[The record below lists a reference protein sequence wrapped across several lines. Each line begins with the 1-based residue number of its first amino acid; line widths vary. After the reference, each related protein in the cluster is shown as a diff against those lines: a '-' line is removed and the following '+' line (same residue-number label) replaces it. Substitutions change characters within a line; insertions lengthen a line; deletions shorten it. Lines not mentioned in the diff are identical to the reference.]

1 MSPRTHRGFLFH
13 ESVLCSLVLF
23 SLACKKITRS
33 CVCFFFQLLTLFRH
47 LFALF
52 AEVARS
58 SATTYSFNTD
68 KGNRLMDEQ
77 PDQETTKIGTNYERI
92 ANPAAVIAGAD
103 EREKFWADQIKDDEN
118 RRKLEDAKIKKREE
132 EAAADL
138 KTKEAASAKERAK
151 IVKERTLQISKLER
165 PQDIVDSNTGPMWK
179 GGDGNN
185 AGLRQSSVN
194 SVENSKTT
202 V

>member
-1 MSPRTHRGFLFH
+1 
-13 ESVLCSLVLF
+13 
-23 SLACKKITRS
+23 
-33 CVCFFFQLLTLFRH
+33 
-47 LFALF
+47 
-52 AEVARS
+52 
-58 SATTYSFNTD
+58 
-68 KGNRLMDEQ
+68 MDEP
-77 PDQETTKIGTNYERI
+77 PDQEIAKIGTNYQRI

-138 KTKEAASAKERAK
+138 KTKEAVSAKERAK

-165 PQDIVDSNTGPMWK
+165 PQDIVDSNTGPLWK

-185 AGLRQSSVN
+185 NSGLRQSSVN

-202 V
+202 VGVTVRYFFLKIANKNKLRFYFD